1 MSPHLE
7 VRSKL
12 KYPRRLRRMAA
23 ALTAFAAA
31 VALAAPVV
39 AAPLDRGT
47 YHFEDTFTDP
57 DFCGAGLE
65 VQIEIVVDGR
75 FMFNQR
81 GRTAAFNSQEHRHE
95 TFTNVANG
103 RWIYDDFRVLAN
115 DIRVTDNGDGTIT
128 VLTMATGP
136 FTLYDSA
143 GKPIAR
149 NSGQIRDRLLL
160 DYNGTLLDPSDD
172 VLLDVERVKESTGT
186 NDDFCEAALA
196 ALT

>member
-1 MSPHLE
+1 MKHL
-7 VRSKL
+7 RTMG
-12 KYPRRLRRMAA
+12 RIAA
-23 ALTAFAAA
+23 VLTAMAAA

-39 AAPLDRGT
+39 ARPLDRGT
-47 YHFEDTFTDP
+47 YHFEDTFVDD
-57 DFCGAGLE
+57 DFCGAGLA

-81 GRTAAFNSQEHRHE
+81 GHTAAFNSQEHRRE
-95 TFTNVANG
+95 TFTNLANG
-103 RWIYDDFRVLAN
+103 EWVYDDFRVLAN
-115 DIRVTDNGDGTIT
+115 DIHVTDNGDGTIT

>member
-1 MSPHLE
+1 M
-7 VRSKL
+7 
-12 KYPRRLRRMAA
+12 
-23 ALTAFAAA
+23 
-31 VALAAPVV
+31 

-47 YHFEDTFTDP
+47 YHFEDTFIDA

-81 GRTAAFNSQEHRHE
+81 GHTAAFNSQEHRRE
-95 TFTNVANG
+95 TITNLANG
-103 RWIYDDFRVLAN
+103 EWVYDDFRVLAN
-115 DIRVTDNGDGTIT
+115 DIHVTDNGDGTIT

-149 NSGQIRDRLLL
+149 NSGQVRDELVL
-160 DYNGTLLDPSDD
+160 DYNDTLLDPSDD
-172 VLLDVERVKESTGT
+172 ILISVERVKDSTGT
-186 NDDFCEAALA
+186 NDDFCAAALA

>member
-1 MSPHLE
+1 M
-7 VRSKL
+7 
-12 KYPRRLRRMAA
+12 KYSRRIGGMAA
-23 ALTAFAAA
+23 VLTAAAAA
-31 VALAAPVV
+31 VALAVPVA

-47 YHFEDTFTDP
+47 FHFEDTFVDD

-65 VQIEIVVDGR
+65 VRIEVVVDGR

-81 GRTAAFNSQEHRHE
+81 GHTAAFNSQEHRHE
-95 TFTNVANG
+95 TFTNVETGA
-103 RWIYDDFRVLAN
+103 RIYDDFRVLAN
-115 DIRVTDNGDGTIT
+115 DIHVTDNGDGTIT

-136 FTLYDSA
+136 FTLYDSS

-149 NSGQIRDRLLL
+149 NSGQVRDELLL

-172 VLLDVERVKESTGT
+172 ILLSAERVKESTGT
-186 NDDFCEAALA
+186 NDDFCDAALA

>member
-1 MSPHLE
+1 MKHT
-7 VRSKL
+7 RMT
-12 KYPRRLRRMAA
+12 RRVAAVCTAA
-23 ALTAFAAA
+23 AIA
-31 VALAAPVV
+31 VALAAPVM

-47 YHFEDTFTDP
+47 YHFEDTFVDD
-57 DFCGAGLE
+57 DFCGAGIAVE
-65 VQIEIVVDGR
+65 IEIVVGGR

-81 GRTAAFNSQEHRHE
+81 GHTAAFNSQEHRRE
-95 TFTNVANG
+95 TFTNLANG
-103 RWIYDDFRVLAN
+103 KWIYDDFRVLAN
-115 DIRVTDNGDGTIT
+115 DIHVTDNGDGTIT

-136 FTLYDSA
+136 FTLYNSS

-149 NSGQIRDRLLL
+149 NSGQIRDKLLL

-172 VLLDVERVKESTGT
+172 ILIDVERVKESTGT

>member
-1 MSPHLE
+1 M
-7 VRSKL
+7 RSIGRIGSVL
-12 KYPRRLRRMAA
+12 
-23 ALTAFAAA
+23 AAA
-31 VALAAPVV
+31 VVGAALAVPVM

-47 YHFEDTFTDP
+47 YHFEDTFIDA

-81 GRTAAFNSQEHRHE
+81 GHTAAFNSQEHRRE
-95 TFTNVANG
+95 TITNLANG
-103 RWIYDDFRVLAN
+103 EWVYDDFRVLAN
-115 DIRVTDNGDGTIT
+115 DIHVTDNGDGTIT

-149 NSGQIRDRLLL
+149 NSGQVRDELVL
-160 DYNGTLLDPSDD
+160 DYNDTLLDPSDD
-172 VLLDVERVKESTGT
+172 ILISVERVKDSTGT
-186 NDDFCEAALA
+186 NDDFCAAALA